1 MVRIKNQDGRY
12 ICLAWASKD
21 ASKAFEFTEELA
33 AKAMISAG
41 LGNCILETVEP
52 RQRMTPAQENAYR
65 TNKEATN
72 G

>member
-33 AKAMISAG
+33 AKAMLSAG

-52 RQRMTPAQENAYR
+52 EQQRMTPAQENAYR
-65 TNKEATN
+65 KE
-72 G
+72 GER